1 MLKNNIERI
10 FMIKFSN
17 TCLLKQTVII
27 SSLFVLLLVNISL
40 SQSIQPK
47 DVVSIKAYVVKDSAN
62 TGGLLS
68 AEVIL
73 NIKDGWHINANKPLD
88 DYLTPT
94 EIVLKDSSDFVI
106 KKIKYPPPQITRLS
120 FSDTE
125 LALYENGITIRLS
138 LKEKDV
144 KKAIPDVIKFELQ
157 YQPCNNQTCLFPVAK
172 SFAIKTN

>member
-17 TCLLKQTVII
+17 TCLLKRTIII

-47 DVVSIKAYVVKDSAN
+47 DVVNIKAYVVKDSAN

-106 KKIKYPPPQITRLS
+106 QKIKYPPP
-120 FSDTE
+120 
-125 LALYENGITIRLS
+125 EN
-138 LKEKDV
+138 LK
-144 KKAIPDVIKFELQ
+144 
-157 YQPCNNQTCLFPVAK
+157 
-172 SFAIKTN
+172 